1 MSFYYSRKEYMYK
14 PLAIFGDVSTEE
26 IERITKAMSDYYSY
40 MDKFQ
45 NREIKESSEVVRSC
59 VRGPHLKSYTV
70 TRIKR

>member
-1 MSFYYSRKEYMYK
+1 MYK
-14 PLAIFGDVSTEE
+14 PLAIFGEVSSEE

-45 NREIKESSEVVRSC
+45 NREIKKSSETVRSC
-59 VRGPHLKSYTV
+59 VRGPRLKSYTV